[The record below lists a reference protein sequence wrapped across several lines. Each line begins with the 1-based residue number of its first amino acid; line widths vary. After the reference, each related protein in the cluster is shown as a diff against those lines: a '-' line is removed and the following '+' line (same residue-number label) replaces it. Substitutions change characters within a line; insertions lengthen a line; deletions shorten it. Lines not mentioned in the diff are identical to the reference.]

1 MQLVLGMWVFTLG
14 GLAGTVAP
22 ATKLDLARNA
32 VRRIRPYRTLGPI
45 VRVIKINLE
54 K

>member
-22 ATKLDLARNA
+22 AMKLDLARNA
-32 VRRIRPYRTLGPI
+32 VRRIRSYRTLDPI
-45 VRVIKINLE
+45 VREIMTILE

>member
-32 VRRIRPYRTLGPI
+32 VLHIRLYRL
-45 VRVIKINLE
+45 LDQ
-54 K
+54 

>member
-14 GLAGTVAP
+14 GLAGTVAA
-22 ATKLDLARNA
+22 ATKLDLARKA
-32 VRRIRPYRTLGPI
+32 VLRTRPYRTLGPI
-45 VRVIKINLE
+45 VRMVEMNLE

>member
-1 MQLVLGMWVFTLG
+1 MQLVLGLWVFTLG
-14 GLAGTVAP
+14 GLAGTVET

-32 VRRIRPYRTLGPI
+32 VLRIRPYRTLGPI
-45 VRVIKINLE
+45 ERMVKMNLE